1 MSCKEQSTLYTED
14 WVLYPRADASKM
26 RYRPTQHQ
34 LDRLDLYINSTLWGL
49 ELDSAGVPVSL
60 QDHSSHGI
68 RSSMFWIPL
77 PTTNETGEP
86 GYVRL
91 RVISIPTGI
100 LT

>member
-34 LDRLDLYINSTLWGL
+34 LDRLDRYINSTLWGL

-60 QDHSSHGI
+60 QARDEDDV
-68 RSSMFWIPL
+68 W
-77 PTTNETGEP
+77 PTKRGLD
-86 GYVRL
+86 GCACSL
-91 RVISIPTGI
+91 
-100 LT
+100 